1 MLIFWRQLLVECYT
15 IMKNN
20 FEGQEES
27 FSRIQA
33 SMNPIVEY
41 LEAGRPLPP
50 MIHAIHR
57 DDKSD
62 YVARFRSLQDSQN
75 VSEVAMVSNGS
86 QIVRLICNSE
96 NSYLRLDAED
106 FIIKYW
112 PHLWGCSRVASNE
125 VLIGLNA
132 ADDVPNRENLYR
144 ILLGILRDPRRDLND
159 SAESDMVGLLA
170 EVARD
175 VHAANKVVP
184 VGSSVLPPF
193 MISTLPKASEYIVCA
208 YALEYLVLRVED
220 DSQSSVD
227 FSVLP
232 ILEKKVLE
240 NTISVF
246 RRRSAFPDTSAGEV
260 SRNEAIVIKIESW
273 FGSEVNH

>member
-1 MLIFWRQLLVECYT
+1 
-15 IMKNN
+15 MKNN
-20 FEGQEES
+20 FEREEES
-27 FSRIQA
+27 FERIQA
-33 SMNPIVEY
+33 AMNPIFEY

-75 VSEVAMVSNGS
+75 VSEAAMVSNGS
-86 QIVRLICNSE
+86 QIVRLICNSD
-96 NSYLRLDAED
+96 NSYLRLNAED

-112 PHLWGCSRVASNE
+112 LHLWGCSRIASSE

-132 ADDVPNRENLYR
+132 AEEVPNRENLYR
-144 ILLGILRDPRRDLND
+144 ILLSILRDPRRDSND
-159 SAESDMVGLLA
+159 SEELDMKGLLA

-184 VGSSVLPPF
+184 VDFSVLPSF
-193 MISTLPKASEYIVCA
+193 MISTLPRASEYIVCA
-208 YALEYLVLRVED
+208 YALEYLVLRFGD
-220 DSQSSVD
+220 DSQSAVD

-246 RRRSAFPDTSAGEV
+246 RHRSAFPDTSAGEV
-260 SRNEAIVIKIESW
+260 IRNEAIVRKIESW